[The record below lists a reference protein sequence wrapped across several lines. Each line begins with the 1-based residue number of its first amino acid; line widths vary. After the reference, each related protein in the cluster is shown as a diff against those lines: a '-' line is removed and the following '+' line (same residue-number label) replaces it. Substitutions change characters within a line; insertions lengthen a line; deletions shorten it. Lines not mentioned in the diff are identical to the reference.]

1 MVGTFWALVP
11 PIIAIGLALITKEVY
26 FSLLL
31 GILAGGLFY
40 TNFHIGETME
50 TCINVMSEKVGENV
64 PILIFLVLL
73 GMIVALV
80 TKSGASRAYG
90 KWATKSIKTQRGALF
105 ATAGLGALIFVDDYF
120 NCLTVG
126 TVMGPVTDRHK
137 VSRAKLAYIID
148 ATAAPVC
155 IIAPISSW
163 AAAVTSSLPEGSTID
178 GFNLFLRTIPFNLYA
193 LLTLLMVAFII
204 FFKFDFSKMKKY
216 QTAHEKEGSHFE
228 IEEEDDGKKGKIC
241 DLIIPIIML
250 IVVCI
255 LCMLYTG
262 GILEGKGIIAAFSDC
277 SAGMS
282 LAMGGFISIVLI
294 GLLYLPRKII
304 TFTEFAESLVEGFK
318 AMVPAILILTLAWTL
333 SGLCRAE
340 YLDAGGFVGNLV
352 GGSSMAM
359 GLMPAILF
367 LVALGLAFATGTSW
381 GTFSILV
388 PIAMA
393 IFGGQD
399 SQILVISVA
408 AILAGAVCGD
418 HISPISDTTI
428 LSSAGARCNH
438 LDHVSTQIPYALLV
452 AGVCFVGYLIS
463 GLTGNGW
470 LGLGF
475 GIVALIVILTVIM
488 QTQKNRAVQ
497 KADTENS

>member
-1 MVGTFWALVP
+1 
-11 PIIAIGLALITKEVY
+11 
-26 FSLLL
+26 
-31 GILAGGLFY
+31 
-40 TNFHIGETME
+40 
-50 TCINVMSEKVGENV
+50 
-64 PILIFLVLL
+64 
-73 GMIVALV
+73 
-80 TKSGASRAYG
+80 
-90 KWATKSIKTQRGALF
+90 
-105 ATAGLGALIFVDDYF
+105 
-120 NCLTVG
+120 
-126 TVMGPVTDRHK
+126 
-137 VSRAKLAYIID
+137 
-148 ATAAPVC
+148 
-155 IIAPISSW
+155 
-163 AAAVTSSLPEGSTID
+163 
-178 GFNLFLRTIPFNLYA
+178 
-193 LLTLLMVAFII
+193 
-204 FFKFDFSKMKKY
+204 
-216 QTAHEKEGSHFE
+216 
-228 IEEEDDGKKGKIC
+228 
-241 DLIIPIIML
+241 
-250 IVVCI
+250 
-255 LCMLYTG
+255 MLYTG

-282 LAMGGFISIVLI
+282 LAMGGFISIILI

-352 GGSSMAM
+352 GGSTMAM

-452 AGVCFVGYLIS
+452 AGVRFVGYLIS

-488 QTQKNRAVQ
+488 QTQKHRTAQ
-497 KADTENS
+497 TAETES